1 MHMYGGA
8 GIIAGLSLLGALA
21 GSAAAAPARTVA
33 VAVVPGAA
41 CRFDVIGSG
50 RVVAVLDGRSLA
62 LDDGREVRLAG
73 IDIPSA
79 PSLGDKS
86 LGDKSPGDSG
96 PRAAAAL
103 AAKAGLESLVLG
115 QTVELRQHQQESDRY
130 GRILAFVSLLSLPEG
145 AEPSVAHWLIGRG
158 FARVGASLGD
168 PACTTELLSRE
179 RVARTQ
185 RLGLWGEPDYAIMSA
200 ENGAELLGQEG
211 HFVVVEGKVASVRE
225 SGGVI
230 YMNFG
235 RRWSQALTVTILKR
249 HERSFAAA
257 GLQPDRLANLRLR
270 VRGYIEERSGPR
282 IEATRPEQIEIAE
295 GK

>member
-79 PSLGDKS
+79 PNLGDKTLGDKSLGDKSLGDKSLGDKS

-158 FARVGASLGD
+158 FARVGAGLGD
-168 PACTTELLSRE
+168 PACTTELLSR
-179 RVARTQ
+179 
-185 RLGLWGEPDYAIMSA
+185 
-200 ENGAELLGQEG
+200 
-211 HFVVVEGKVASVRE
+211 K
-225 SGGVI
+225 
-230 YMNFG
+230 
-235 RRWSQALTVTILKR
+235 
-249 HERSFAAA
+249 
-257 GLQPDRLANLRLR
+257 
-270 VRGYIEERSGPR
+270 
-282 IEATRPEQIEIAE
+282 
-295 GK
+295 

>member
-1 MHMYGGA
+1 MDGWVSI
-8 GIIAGLSLLGALA
+8 GIVGLALVGALP
-21 GSAAAAPARTVA
+21 GSAAAAGVQATA
-33 VAVVPGAA
+33 AAPGAA
-41 CRFDVIGSG
+41 CRFDLVGSG
-50 RVVAVLDGRSLA
+50 RVVAVVDGRSLA

-73 IDIPSA
+73 IEA
-79 PSLGDKS
+79 PPAPV
-86 LGDKSPGDSG
+86 PGDTG
-96 PRAAAAL
+96 ARVAAAL
-103 AAKAGLESLVLG
+103 AAKSALESLALG
-115 QTVELRQHQQESDRY
+115 QTVELRQRQRLSDRY
-130 GRILAFVSLLSLPEG
+130 GRILAFVSVPQA
-145 AEPSVAHWLIGRG
+145 AEPSVAHALITRG
-158 FARVGASLGD
+158 FARVGASVED
-168 PACTTELLSRE
+168 PACAAELLSRE

-200 ENGAELLGQEG
+200 ESGAELLGQQG
-211 HFVVVEGKVASVRE
+211 HFAVVEGKVASVRE
-225 SGGVI
+225 SGGMI